1 MKKFL
6 AILLTLCMLFSLS
19 VCTASADEELATIT
33 VLGYENGTESRFSQH
48 REEMAVW
55 KEMDRMFTE
64 AGLKLEFETIAD
76 GDQYKTTIQ
85 TRLASAHDLPD
96 LFYGGLTDVT
106 DLLDLDEMGQ
116 ILKINEVLETT
127 KGNAYNFYYGG
138 VGDQARKLI
147 SDENGDFYWIPR
159 IQINQLNGVN
169 AGTSMSTCIRK
180 DWLEKVGLE
189 VPTSLDEF
197 TNAIKTFQEQDVN
210 GSGTVDEYIVEDTSY
225 FSVGMNLWFGIPTCD
240 GTAIGINLT
249 EGTVDSAWYNPNI
262 KAYFSYIQQ
271 LKNDG
276 LLYADAIGSDTSTS
290 NLKSNNQ
297 VAAEQYYPVGT
308 YEEATMRAA
317 GHEDAYL
324 IGMIPFDAVEGT
336 KGFYSEETPYLVY
349 LRFCVSNSAAD
360 KMETMAKL
368 FDVIYSDEYSKLMRW
383 GVEGVNYEV
392 LADGTN
398 HRLTGTMSITEK
410 MEKGALS
417 VNELSKFMLPD
428 FNYNERAEEMSRT
441 AESGWQAKVDYE
453 LATADYQP
461 RTPNDNSGYYALGTA
476 EENEI
481 LSQYSTD
488 LSTTSREIATNL
500 SLGVYSVDDM
510 DQYIEELRAVGLDE
524 VLAVR
529 RAQFARAQ
537 GYQTYEAMSAEMFN
551 N

>member
-6 AILLTLCMLFSLS
+6 AILLTLCMLFSL
-19 VCTASADEELATIT
+19 CMYTASADEDPVVIT
-33 VLGYENGTESRFSQH
+33 VLGYENGTGDAFAKH
-48 REEMAVW
+48 REEQAVW
-55 KEMDRMFTE
+55 KEQTRLFTE
-64 AGLKLEFETIAD
+64 AGISFEFETIAD
-76 GDQYKTTIQ
+76 YEQYKTTIQ
-85 TRLASAHDLPD
+85 TRLAAAHDMPN
-96 LFYGGLTDVT
+96 LFYGGATDVT
-106 DLLDLDEMGQ
+106 DLLDLAEMGQ

-147 SDENGDFYWIPR
+147 SDENGDFFWIPR

-169 AGTSMSTCIRK
+169 AGTSMATCIRK

-210 GSGTVDEYIVEDTSY
+210 GSGTVDEYIVEDPSY
-225 FSVGMNLWFGIPTCD
+225 FTTGMNLWFGIPTCD

-262 KAYFSYIQQ
+262 KAYFTYIQQ
-271 LKNDG
+271 LVKDG

-290 NLKSNNQ
+290 SLKSNNQ
-297 VAAEQYYPVGT
+297 VAAQQYYPVGT
-308 YEEATMRAA
+308 YEEATVRAA

-336 KGFYSEETPYLVY
+336 KAFYSEETPYLVY
-349 LRFCVSNSAAD
+349 LRFCVSNSASD
-360 KMETMAKL
+360 KVEGMARL

-383 GVEGVNYEV
+383 GVEGVTYEV
-392 LADGTN
+392 LPDGTN
-398 HRLTGTMSITEK
+398 HRLNPTMGRDETIA
-410 MEKGALS
+410 KGCMT
-417 VNELSKFMLPD
+417 VNSLSKFMLPD
-428 FNYNERAEEMSRT
+428 FNYNERAEEMART
-441 AESGWQAKVDYE
+441 AEGGWQAKVDYE

-461 RTPNDNSGYYALGTA
+461 RTPNDNTGYYALGTA

-481 LSQYSTD
+481 LAKYTTD
-488 LSTTSREIATNL
+488 LVTTSREIATNL
-500 SLGVYSVDDM
+500 CLGDYSVDDM

-537 GYQTYEAMSAEMFN
+537 GYQTYEAMSAEMFHN
-551 N
+551 